1 MHEVKC
7 PLFYR
12 CGGCD
17 YLDIPYGKQLELK
30 QELLE
35 DYLDKFAK
43 VAPVIP
49 MDNPYHYRNKVQAVF
64 GYDRKGKVISGIYQK
79 GTHRLIGVKSCLLED
94 EKAGEILKEIRI
106 IVNKLSIRMYDEDEK
121 TGFLRHVLI
130 RRSPSTG
137 QIMVIII
144 GSSYKFSQEKAFVDL
159 LRRKFPEITSI
170 MLNKNDED
178 TSMVLSDDPERL
190 LWGKEK
196 IEDDLCGLRFK
207 ISAKSFYQVNSVQAE
222 KLYNVAIRM
231 ALLTGNEKVI
241 DAYCGTGTI
250 GLIAAA
256 NNAKSVIGIESNP
269 KAIEDAKENAKLNN
283 IENIEFVSDDA
294 GSYVK
299 HLAKKKETVDV
310 VFLDPPRSGSDEK
323 FLSSVIRLSPAK
335 IVYISCNVETL
346 ERDLRYIL
354 RFGPYYVRGIQ
365 GVDMFCH
372 TKHVETVVLLERD
385 ER

>member
-7 PLFYR
+7 PLFYV

-30 QELLE
+30 QEYLE
-35 DYLDKFAK
+35 DYLEKFGT

-64 GYDRKGKVISGIYQK
+64 GYDRSGKVISGIYQK
-79 GTHRLIGVKSCLLED
+79 GTHRLIEVKGCLLED
-94 EKAGEILKEIRI
+94 EKADEILHEIRS
-106 IVNKLSIRMYDEDEK
+106 IVKKLSIRLYDEDNH

-137 QIMVIII
+137 QIMVIVI
-144 GSSYKFSQEKAFVDL
+144 GSDYKFSQEKAFVDL
-159 LRRKFPEITSI
+159 LRRKIPEITSI

-178 TSMVLSDDPERL
+178 TSMVLSDSPERL
-190 LWGKEK
+190 LWGEEK

-231 ALLTGNEKVI
+231 ALLTGKEKVI

-283 IENIEFVSDDA
+283 IENIEFISDDA

-299 HLAKKKETVDV
+299 YLAKKKETVDV

-323 FLSSVIRLSPAK
+323 FLASVIRLSPSK
-335 IVYISCNVETL
+335 IVYISCNAETL

-354 RFGPYYVRGIQ
+354 KFGPYYVRGIQ

-372 TKHVETVVLLERD
+372 TRHVETVVLLERD
-385 ER
+385 E